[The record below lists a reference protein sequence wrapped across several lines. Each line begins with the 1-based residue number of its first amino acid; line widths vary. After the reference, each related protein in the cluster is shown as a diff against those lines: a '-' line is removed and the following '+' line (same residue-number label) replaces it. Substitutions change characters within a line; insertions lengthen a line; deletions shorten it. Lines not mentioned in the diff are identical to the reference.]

1 MQERNTLKKSLSAS
15 GLGEEEMLASV
26 KNAVGAKPRRIRIS
40 RLGLIAAS
48 LAAVTVL
55 CSAGFAVI
63 PAFRKYLDSRVKEN
77 VVYTDISTMEELEAV
92 RDDLTGSYRLVCD
105 IVIDENA
112 YADGGIFE
120 GGFVPLGNE
129 DKAFTGIFN
138 GNGHTIKNLRLNADR
153 SYVGLFGLTHSYSG
167 IGIIMNLALENVTLE
182 ESHFAPS
189 SRCIGAVAGKAA
201 YVGRCSVKGFDT
213 GEAGSAAGNIV
224 GGIAGQ
230 ADIIESCYTDTSIGG
245 SSGNK
250 GAIAGI
256 VCTLTDCCAESDSP
270 LCGTINRLPALMTD
284 AAFGKFCT
292 GFGEETDVCEKFKAF
307 YSEIDLDAPE
317 QNYLKLPSPS
327 GKASGISPDGVRSVY
342 SLYNF
347 GSADE
352 LKTAR
357 IFDRGASGQEIALLN
372 EKLEQYFTPEETGK
386 LLFGEGSIIGVTNSF
401 TVKDGET
408 YRGLDLK
415 DTWVMTN
422 GKPALRVFV
431 QG

>member
-15 GLGEEEMLASV
+15 GLGEEEMLSSV
-26 KNAVGAKPRRIRIS
+26 KNAVGTRPRRIRIS

-112 YADGGIFE
+112 YAGGGIFE

-167 IGIIMNLALENVTLE
+167 IGIIMNLALEDVTLE

-189 SRCIGAVAGKAA
+189 SRCIFSSHSSSKRHSFSTSGRPLPLSGMFRASWKAL
-201 YVGRCSVKGFDT
+201 
-213 GEAGSAAGNIV
+213 GN
-224 GGIAGQ
+224 Q
-230 ADIIESCYTDTSIGG
+230 
-245 SSGNK
+245 
-250 GAIAGI
+250 
-256 VCTLTDCCAESDSP
+256 
-270 LCGTINRLPALMTD
+270 R
-284 AAFGKFCT
+284 
-292 GFGEETDVCEKFKAF
+292 
-307 YSEIDLDAPE
+307 
-317 QNYLKLPSPS
+317 
-327 GKASGISPDGVRSVY
+327 
-342 SLYNF
+342 
-347 GSADE
+347 
-352 LKTAR
+352 
-357 IFDRGASGQEIALLN
+357 
-372 EKLEQYFTPEETGK
+372 
-386 LLFGEGSIIGVTNSF
+386 
-401 TVKDGET
+401 
-408 YRGLDLK
+408 
-415 DTWVMTN
+415 
-422 GKPALRVFV
+422 
-431 QG
+431 